1 MIGMRIGRW
10 AALAG
15 VTLLL
20 AAGPAW
26 AKKVRYEG
34 GPRAPEDTT
43 FATATVV
50 DEPVVRARGPAVPP
64 TNFQVVALV
73 ARTAFGRAMAS
84 CPVDSGTRVLVA
96 PSESHPLN
104 FMAEQAVLQG
114 LSRRGVTALVRRTL
128 IPDDSLATVGGASG
142 EPVLEYQLA
151 SARITY
157 LRLRGWLPGRVKI
170 ERQGLVEGTLTLRDP
185 HTSAILWT
193 QPASYNLVDAFPR
206 GRLALVEDA
215 RFGELKGTVPGRTVD
230 KAVEPIVVVGIVA
243 GLIALFF
250 QNRP

>member
-1 MIGMRIGRW
+1 MRIGRGVAVV
-10 AALAG
+10 AAA
-15 VTLLL
+15 LLL
-20 AAGPAW
+20 AAAPAW
-26 AKKVRYEG
+26 AKKVRYDG

-64 TNFQVVALV
+64 TNFQVIALV
-73 ARTAFGRAMAS
+73 ARTAFGRAMESLPA
-84 CPVDSGTRVLVA
+84 DSGDRVLVA

-104 FMAEQAVLQG
+104 FMAEQAVLQA
-114 LSRRGVTALVRRTL
+114 LSRRGATALVRRTL
-128 IPDDSLATVGGASG
+128 IPDDSLAAIGRAGG

-151 SARITY
+151 TARVTY

-185 HTSAILWT
+185 NTSTILWT
-193 QPASYNLVDAFPR
+193 REASFNLVDAFPR
-206 GRLALVEDA
+206 GRLSLVEDA
-215 RFGELKGTVPGRTVD
+215 RYSELKSAVPGRTVD
-230 KAVEPIVVVGIVA
+230 KAIEPIIVVGIVA
-243 GLIALFF
+243 GLVALFF

>member
-1 MIGMRIGRW
+1 MTIGRW
-10 AALAG
+10 VALAAS
-15 VTLLL
+15 VALL

-26 AKKVRYEG
+26 AKKVRYDG

-50 DEPVVRARGPAVPP
+50 PEPVVRTRGPAVPP
-64 TNFQVVALV
+64 TNFQVIGLV

-84 CPVDSGTRVLVA
+84 CPADSGTRVLLA

-104 FMAEQAVLQG
+104 FMAEQAVLQA

-128 IPDDSLATVGGASG
+128 IPDDSLASVGEASG

-151 SARITY
+151 TARITY

-185 HTSAILWT
+185 RTSAVLWT
-193 QPASYNLVDAFPR
+193 EAASFNLVDAFPR
-206 GRLALVEDA
+206 NRLALVEDA
-215 RFGELKGTVPGRTVD
+215 RFTDLKSAAPGRTVD
-230 KAVEPIVVVGIVA
+230 KWIEPVIVVGIVS